1 MYEKEQ
7 AVAPVHT
14 QLPQLLLLANHLTF
28 LLKFLLNLHLLR
40 IKIKDKRK
48 PDFI

>member
-14 QLPQLLLLANHLTF
+14 QLLLLVNHLTF